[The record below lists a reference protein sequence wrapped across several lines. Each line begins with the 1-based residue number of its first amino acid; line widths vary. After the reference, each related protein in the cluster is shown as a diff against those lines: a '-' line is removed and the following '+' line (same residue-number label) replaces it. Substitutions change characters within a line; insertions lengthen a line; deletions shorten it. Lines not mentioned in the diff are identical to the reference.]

1 MADVN
6 FQLAWDQIGERLFET
21 GVDRGVL
28 YVASGASYPK
38 GVAWNGLTG
47 ITETP
52 EGAEANDKYADN
64 IKYLSIYSAETFK
77 GTIKAF
83 MYPDEFAVCNG
94 EAEPETGVVV
104 GQQARKSFGLCYRT
118 IIGNDTDGNDHGYKL
133 HLVYGCHVT
142 PSERDYQTV
151 NDSPDAI
158 EFSWEFDTTPV
169 VLNTKIDDVLLKP
182 TSIITIDST
191 KVDSTKLATLEAALY
206 GTAASGQDP
215 AVDAYLPL
223 PDAVIAMFS

>member
-47 ITETP
+47 VTETG

-83 MYPDEFAVCNG
+83 MYPDEFCACNG

-133 HLVYGCHVT
+133 HLVYGCHVPPT
-142 PSERDYQTV
+142 EKDYQTV

-169 VLNTKIDDVLLKP
+169 VLNTKVDGKLLKP

-191 KVDSTKLATLEAALY
+191 KVDPEKLATLEAALY
-206 GTAASGQDP
+206 GTAAEGGQA

-223 PDAVIAMFS
+223 PDAVIAMFQ